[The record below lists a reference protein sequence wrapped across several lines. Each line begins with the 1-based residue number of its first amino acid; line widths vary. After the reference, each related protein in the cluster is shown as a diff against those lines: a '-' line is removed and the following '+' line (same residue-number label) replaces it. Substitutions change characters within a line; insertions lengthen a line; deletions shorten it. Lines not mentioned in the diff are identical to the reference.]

1 MSYICRIMKKLLVFL
16 VACGVWA
23 VTYGADRATVAA
35 FTRAEDLIG
44 EGELD
49 DAARIIDSI
58 LRIPSFETD
67 TMYGRVLV
75 EKATMHYYGGDIP
88 AMADASMKAL
98 GVVDPDGDQI
108 VNTSLWNNLAV
119 VYNRRERPDSALICY
134 RRALEHAAR
143 ANDPSWESALEC
155 NIGMLYYNRGKF
167 ELAYDFFGNA
177 VMHAAEC
184 EDGYTELS
192 SSQLAAMALLQ
203 PGRINE
209 AGERIR
215 HAWALAKESGD
226 PALRLRCIPGLYG
239 YFEASAQP
247 DSADFY
253 MELGRLLLPAV
264 SAGGTLAGGYRS
276 ARVRWDIAR
285 GRYADALAGLDIL
298 RRMDFA
304 PPGAETYRQIATCMA
319 GLGRYR
325 EAYAYSDSAIM
336 WTDTLAARNMTR
348 ALAEF
353 DVQYG
358 TMRRDLENGELRNRV
373 LARERMMLALGLLLA
388 LAAIVVL
395 VLVLRQRRLKA
406 QMALERSEQYIRG
419 MEEERRVFAREL
431 HDGVAADLLAL
442 RLNISNGH
450 SDTASIASMAEQLRL
465 TVRAISH
472 RLMPP
477 EFSGRTLGQIIG
489 SYARSVSGEVSVLTV
504 DFVEADVPADI
515 PEPTAR
521 EIYRIFQEEMTNIIK
536 YGKPTHV
543 DISLMLENGNVLH
556 LTIDH
561 NGTPAP
567 EGETGTGIGHR
578 TIGERL
584 RIIGATLTH
593 MAGDSVSSTHITVPL

>member
-1 MSYICRIMKKLLVFL
+1 
-16 VACGVWA
+16 
-23 VTYGADRATVAA
+23 
-35 FTRAEDLIG
+35 
-44 EGELD
+44 
-49 DAARIIDSI
+49 
-58 LRIPSFETD
+58 
-67 TMYGRVLV
+67 
-75 EKATMHYYGGDIP
+75 
-88 AMADASMKAL
+88 
-98 GVVDPDGDQI
+98 
-108 VNTSLWNNLAV
+108 
-119 VYNRRERPDSALICY
+119 
-134 RRALEHAAR
+134 
-143 ANDPSWESALEC
+143 
-155 NIGMLYYNRGKF
+155 
-167 ELAYDFFGNA
+167 
-177 VMHAAEC
+177 
-184 EDGYTELS
+184 
-192 SSQLAAMALLQ
+192 
-203 PGRINE
+203 
-209 AGERIR
+209 
-215 HAWALAKESGD
+215 
-226 PALRLRCIPGLYG
+226 
-239 YFEASAQP
+239 
-247 DSADFY
+247 

-472 RLMPP
+472 R
-477 EFSGRTLGQIIG
+477 
-489 SYARSVSGEVSVLTV
+489 
-504 DFVEADVPADI
+504 
-515 PEPTAR
+515 
-521 EIYRIFQEEMTNIIK
+521 
-536 YGKPTHV
+536 
-543 DISLMLENGNVLH
+543 
-556 LTIDH
+556 
-561 NGTPAP
+561 
-567 EGETGTGIGHR
+567 
-578 TIGERL
+578 
-584 RIIGATLTH
+584 
-593 MAGDSVSSTHITVPL
+593 